1 MEDAEMKIWQ
11 VEVRATVYGDFHI
24 KARSP
29 EKAKELATNLFDTGH
44 EPGGWSNKPSY
55 QITVIGEA
63 EPDDIRGEEDIDA
76 TEGVNIKPIDYNPY
90 KRWVDLWREPL

>member
-11 VEVRATVYGDFHI
+11 VEIRASVYGDFYV

-29 EKAKELATNLFDTGH
+29 EKAKELATNLYDTWH
-44 EPGGWSNKPSY
+44 TPHGWADGTIH

-63 EPDDIRGEEDIDA
+63 EPDDIEDEEDVDA
-76 TEGVNIKPIDYNPY
+76 IEGVDIEPVNLNRYQ
-90 KRWVDLWREPL
+90 RWVDLWGEPL